1 LRPGDDEKTGSR
13 CFFSFPIAQNDRV
26 CFIPSRDFAGF
37 YSIIFEAV
45 KEFILK
51 PICQES
57 SQNHG
62 QRRHDF
68 QLKMHQKRLV
78 GAGR

>member
-1 LRPGDDEKTGSR
+1 MRLNK
-13 CFFSFPIAQNDRV
+13 
-26 CFIPSRDFAGF
+26 
-37 YSIIFEAV
+37 IIFEAV

-51 PICQES
+51 LICQES

-68 QLKMHQKRLV
+68 QLKMHQKAFSGRAPPGPAG
-78 GAGR
+78 GA